1 MKKYLFLVLVLFS
14 SITEVHAVCE
24 RAWLTDIATSNLT
37 LPKNIVVE
45 SRNYNG
51 GEVIYSSGWPG
62 SRPSSA
68 QINGC
73 GSNYVVGFYYMN
85 PPQSNGTPVGD
96 MVFPTGLAGLGVKIS
111 TMNQAGPYDYVR
123 AIDNSFQLGDGKP
136 KHTLV
141 NPSYNFQLIA
151 TGGPI
156 SSGILSFGSP
166 VARVDFRDS
175 PGKTLGEASVGS
187 QLTVSTSVITV
198 KAMGCNV
205 TGSPVNLPLGN
216 IKLSDFDSNTKVG
229 SASAALTLNCEP
241 GTNVSLSVA
250 APQVTSGDT
259 ANNTVIAL
267 TNAGSPDVASNVG
280 VQLGIQSSVY
290 NTNNDGLPLNTP
302 IALATSKRTRD
313 GDGTDIV
320 TGGAPAS
327 IPMTITATYY
337 KTASPVG
344 PGAANATGTLNFT
357 YN

>member
-1 MKKYLFLVLVLFS
+1 MKKYLFLVLVFFS
-14 SITEVHAVCE
+14 SITEVHAICE

-68 QINGC
+68 QINNC
-73 GSNYVVGFYYMN
+73 GDNYVVGFYYMN
-85 PPQSNGTPVGD
+85 PPQANGTPVGD
-96 MVFPTGLAGLGVKIS
+96 MIFPTGLTGLGVRIY
-111 TMNQAGPYDYVR
+111 TMNQAGPYDYIR
-123 AIDNSFQLGDGKP
+123 AIDNSFQPGDGRAGHK
-136 KHTLV
+136 LN
-141 NPSYNFQLIA
+141 NPSYHLELVA

-166 VARVDFRDS
+166 IARVDFRES
-175 PGKTLGEASVGS
+175 PGSTLGESSVGS

-205 TGSPVNLPLGN
+205 TGSPVNLPMGN

-267 TNAGSPDVASNVG
+267 TNAGSPGVASNVG
-280 VQLGIQSSVY
+280 VQLGLQSSVY
-290 NTNNDGLPLNTP
+290 NTNSNGLPLNTP

-313 GDGTDIV
+313 GDGTDSV
-320 TGGAPAS
+320 TGG
-327 IPMTITATYY
+327 
-337 KTASPVG
+337 G
-344 PGAANATGTLNFT
+344 PRINTNDHYGYLL
-357 YN
+357 

>member
-96 MVFPTGLAGLGVKIS
+96 MVFPTGLTGLGVKIS

-123 AIDNSFQLGDGKP
+123 AIDNSFQPGDGKP
-136 KHTLV
+136 KHKLD

-156 SSGILSFGSP
+156 SSGTLSFGSP

-175 PGKTLGEASVGS
+175 PGKTLGENAVGS

-205 TGSPVNLPLGN
+205 TGSPVNLPMGN

-229 SASAALTLNCEP
+229 SASAALTLDCEP

-280 VQLGIQSSVY
+280 VQLGLQSSVY
-290 NTNNDGLPLNTP
+290 NTNNNGLPLNTP
-302 IALATSKRTRD
+302 IALATSKRTSD
-313 GDGTDIV
+313 GDGTISV

-344 PGAANATGTLNFT
+344 PGLANATGTLNFT